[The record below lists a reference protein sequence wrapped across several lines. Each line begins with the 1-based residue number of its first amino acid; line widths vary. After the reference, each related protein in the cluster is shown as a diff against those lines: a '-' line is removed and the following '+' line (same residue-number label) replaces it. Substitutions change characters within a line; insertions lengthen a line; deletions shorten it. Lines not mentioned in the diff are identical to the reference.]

1 MKNSRS
7 TSLNLCLFF
16 MAWFG
21 LPVLNAT
28 AQTTNHTCGAPD
40 MHNESLTYGQVSDID
55 GNSYKTIII
64 DDLIWFAEN
73 LKVTRF
79 QNGDAIP
86 NVTDSAAWASLSGP
100 GRCSYQ
106 NDSSFDCPKGKLYNF
121 YVAKDVRNPCPAG
134 WRVPKK
140 EDFDKLINFYD
151 PDANGGAPSNLPN
164 SAGGYLKNKSFT
176 YWLSPNPN
184 ASNLSGFSAI
194 PNGGRNNEGKFSFSH
209 NQASSYWYATELGT
223 GGMGFFLEMAY
234 TQDYAVRNAYWGG
247 YGICIRCV
255 TDAST
260 LNLEGI
266 TAPHFGLYPNPADA
280 LVELQVT
287 GDMLGKD
294 YHIFDVTGRL
304 VLQGTLVSSNTMLS
318 ISDLQPGVYVVR
330 VASAH
335 AQVLKLIK
343 Q

>member
-106 NDSSFDCPKGKLYNF
+106 NDSSFDAPKESSIIFMWPRMSATLVLPVGECPK
-121 YVAKDVRNPCPAG
+121 
-134 WRVPKK
+134 KK
-140 EDFDKLINFYD
+140 I
-151 PDANGGAPSNLPN
+151 
-164 SAGGYLKNKSFT
+164 
-176 YWLSPNPN
+176 
-184 ASNLSGFSAI
+184 
-194 PNGGRNNEGKFSFSH
+194 
-209 NQASSYWYATELGT
+209 
-223 GGMGFFLEMAY
+223 
-234 TQDYAVRNAYWGG
+234 
-247 YGICIRCV
+247 
-255 TDAST
+255 
-260 LNLEGI
+260 
-266 TAPHFGLYPNPADA
+266 
-280 LVELQVT
+280 
-287 GDMLGKD
+287 
-294 YHIFDVTGRL
+294 
-304 VLQGTLVSSNTMLS
+304 S
-318 ISDLQPGVYVVR
+318 IS
-330 VASAH
+330 
-335 AQVLKLIK
+335 
-343 Q
+343 